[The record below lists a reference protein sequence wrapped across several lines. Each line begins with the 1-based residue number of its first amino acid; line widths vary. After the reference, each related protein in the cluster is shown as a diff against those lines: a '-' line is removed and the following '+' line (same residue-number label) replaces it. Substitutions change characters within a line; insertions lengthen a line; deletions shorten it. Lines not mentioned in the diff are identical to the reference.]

1 METLKILIVDDEAG
15 IRAGI
20 KRALNNF
27 TVSFPFFDDDFNFKI
42 TDVETGEEALE
53 ILKSEKTDIVLLD
66 NKLPGIEGIEV
77 LEYINRKSIDAAVM
91 MITSYASIDLALK
104 ATNNGAF
111 NFIPKPFSAQDL
123 KSAVES
129 ITKHL
134 FLKRMTLKMKEEAKQ
149 IRFKFLSVLSH
160 ELKSPINAIEGYL
173 RIMQDRQAGNDIA
186 AYEKMIERSLTRL
199 DSMRGLIMDMLDFT
213 KIESGTK
220 TRNLVKLDIV
230 ELAKM
235 AVDSIHPVAIQK
247 NISISTG
254 FPESLITKADT
265 TEIEIIFNNLLSNAV
280 KYNKQDGELRFTLS
294 KNNGDLEIVVED
306 SGIGM
311 SEKEQSMLFKEFS
324 RIKSDKTKNISGSGL
339 GLSIMKRIVDLN
351 KGTIIVDSKPDKG
364 SCFKVI
370 LPLSDKID

>member
-1 METLKILIVDDEAG
+1 METLNLLVVDDEAG

-27 TVSFPFFDDDFNFKI
+27 TVSFPFFDDDFNYNI
-42 TDVETGEEALE
+42 TDVETGEQALE

-77 LEYINRKSIDAAVM
+77 LEYINTKSIDAAVM

-220 TRNLVKLDIV
+220 TRKMIKLDIV

-235 AVDSIHPVAIQK
+235 AVDSIYPVAIQK
-247 NISISTG
+247 NISISTEL
-254 FPESLITKADT
+254 PESLVMKADT
-265 TEIEIIFNNLLSNAV
+265 TEIEIILNNLLSNAV
-280 KYNKQDGELRFTLS
+280 KYNKQDGEVRFALR
-294 KNNGDLEIVVED
+294 KNEGELEIVVED

-311 SEKEQSMLFKEFS
+311 SEEEQSMLFKEFS

-351 KGTIIVDSKPDKG
+351 KGTIIVDSEPDKG
-364 SCFKVI
+364 SCFRVI
-370 LPLSDKID
+370 LPLSR

>member
-1 METLKILIVDDEAG
+1 METLNLLVVDDEAG

-27 TVSFPFFDDDFNFKI
+27 TVSFPFFDDDFNFNI
-42 TDVETGEEALE
+42 TDVETGEQALE

-77 LEYINRKSIDAAVM
+77 LEYINSKSIDAAVM

-173 RIMQDRQAGNDIA
+173 RIMQDRQAGDDIA

-220 TRNLVKLDIV
+220 TRKLIRLDIV

-235 AVDSIHPVAIQK
+235 AVDSIYPVAIQK
-247 NISISTG
+247 NISIRTKL
-254 FPESLITKADT
+254 PESLVMKADT

-280 KYNKQDGELRFTLS
+280 KYNKQDGEVHIAVRQ
-294 KNNGDLEIVVED
+294 NEGELEIVVED

-311 SEKEQSMLFKEFS
+311 SEEEQSMLFKEFS

-351 KGTIIVDSKPDKG
+351 KGTILVDSKPDKG
-364 SCFKVI
+364 SCFTVH
-370 LPLSDKID
+370 LPLL

>member
-1 METLKILIVDDEAG
+1 METLNLLIVDDEAG

-27 TVSFPFFDDDFNFKI
+27 TVSFPFFDDDYNFNI
-42 TDVETGEEALE
+42 TDVETGEQALE

-149 IRFKFLSVLSH
+149 VRFKFLSVLSH

-173 RIMQDRQAGNDIA
+173 RIMQDRQAGNDMA

-220 TRNLVKLDIV
+220 TRNMIKLDII
-230 ELAKM
+230 ELARM
-235 AVDSIHPVAIQK
+235 AVDSISPVAIQK
-247 NISISTG
+247 NISISTEL
-254 FPESLITKADT
+254 PESLITKADT

-280 KYNKQDGELRFTLS
+280 KYNKQDGEVHFAVRQ
-294 KNNGDLEIVVED
+294 NEAGLEIVVED

-311 SEKEQSMLFKEFS
+311 SEEEQSMLFKEFS

-351 KGTIIVDSKPDKG
+351 KGTIAVESKTDKG
-364 SCFKVI
+364 SRFTVI
-370 LPLSDKID
+370 LPFSR

>member
-1 METLKILIVDDEAG
+1 MEILNLLVVDDEAG

-20 KRALNNF
+20 NRALNNF
-27 TVSFPFFDDDFNFKI
+27 TVSFPFFDDDFAYTI
-42 TDVETGEEALE
+42 IDVETGEEALD
-53 ILKSEKTDIVLLD
+53 ILNSQKVDIVLLD

-77 LEYINRKSIDAAVM
+77 LEYIKQKSIDTAVM
-91 MITSYASIDLALK
+91 MITSYASIDLAVK

-173 RIMQDRQAGNDIA
+173 RIMKDKQAGDDID
-186 AYEKMIERSLTRL
+186 AYEGMIDRSLTRL

-220 TRNLVKLDIV
+220 TRNIVDTDIV

-235 AVDSIHPVAIQK
+235 AVDSIYPVAIQK
-247 NISISTG
+247 NITISTDL
-254 FPESLITKADT
+254 PDEITIKADA

-280 KYNKQDGELRFTLS
+280 KYNRQDGKVNLLIKEENASVL
-294 KNNGDLEIVVED
+294 IVVED
-306 SGIGM
+306 TGIGM
-311 SEKEQSMLFKEFS
+311 SDREQSMLFKEFS

-339 GLSIMKRIVDLN
+339 GLSIMKRIVDMY
-351 KGTIIVDSKPDKG
+351 KGEIKVASEPDKG
-364 SCFKVI
+364 SAFTVC
-370 LPLSDKID
+370 LPLS